1 LTKQKKIRQFYP
13 DNIWGSLRT
22 LERKIIFAILVF
34 AVTIWQNAIASN
46 FHDSSER
53 RTVNKE
59 KRLGQIFTPQ
69 YLVEDILDFA
79 GYSNSN
85 NILEKHIIDNSCGD
99 GAFLCEIV
107 RRYCTAYSSLHG
119 ESNRKKLAQQL
130 GAFIH
135 GIEIDAISYSQCIG
149 NLNRIANDFDL
160 PPVAWDIQNADT
172 MTICKFDGCMDLL
185 SAIHHMYEFTT
196 SMQIY
201 HV

>member
-1 LTKQKKIRQFYP
+1 MKENALFFYALEKTDDNLSVGTHELTNQKKIRQFHP

-34 AVTIWQNAIASN
+34 AVTIGQNAIASN
-46 FHDSSER
+46 FYDSSER

-119 ESNRKKLAQQL
+119 KSNRKNSLSNSA
-130 GAFIH
+130 
-135 GIEIDAISYSQCIG
+135 
-149 NLNRIANDFDL
+149 NLF
-160 PPVAWDIQNADT
+160 
-172 MTICKFDGCMDLL
+172 M
-185 SAIHHMYEFTT
+185 E
-196 SMQIY
+196 
-201 HV
+201 